1 MTKQSEF
8 SWRYTDSYEFMKKV
22 ADGMPPLIIC
32 LASTGGIHGKE
43 YNVNLPETVDE
54 IADSVYE
61 AYKVGASIVHL
72 HARDPNNLANCA
84 RTTEDW
90 LELNQKVRERCPDI
104 IINNTTGGGLDTTNE
119 ERLACLDAGP
129 DMATLNLTPDMSKFK
144 LKERKA
150 PLPHP
155 RPEIEYDDCLPF
167 SYKLVNHFAAEMK
180 KKNVKPELEI
190 YHPGGAW
197 VIRDLIENGL
207 LEKPY
212 FVQTVMGIQTSSYPT
227 VENVLGL
234 LKEFPEGSLWLCS
247 AIGYFQLPMT
257 TLAILM
263 GGHARVGM
271 EDNVYYRRGEK
282 LKSNAQA
289 VERTVRIAH
298 ELNREIATCAQ
309 AREMIGLPAIS
320 EIS

>member
-1 MTKQSEF
+1 
-8 SWRYTDSYEFMKKV
+8 
-22 ADGMPPLIIC
+22 
-32 LASTGGIHGKE
+32 
-43 YNVNLPETVDE
+43 
-54 IADSVYE
+54 
-61 AYKVGASIVHL
+61 
-72 HARDPNNLANCA
+72 
-84 RTTEDW
+84 
-90 LELNQKVRERCPDI
+90 
-104 IINNTTGGGLDTTNE
+104 
-119 ERLACLDAGP
+119 
-129 DMATLNLTPDMSKFK
+129 MATLNLTPDMSKFK

-155 RPEIEYDDCLPF
+155 RPEIDYDDCVPF
-167 SYKLVNHFAAEMK
+167 SYKLVNQFAAEMK
-180 KKNVKPELEI
+180 KKNVKPELET

-207 LEKPY
+207 IDKPY
-212 FVQTVMGIQTSSYPT
+212 FVQTVMGIQTSSFPT

-271 EDNVYYRRGEK
+271 EDNIYYRRGEK

-309 AREMIGLPAIS
+309 AREMIGLPTS
-320 EIS
+320 LEI

>member
-1 MTKQSEF
+1 
-8 SWRYTDSYEFMKKV
+8 
-22 ADGMPPLIIC
+22 
-32 LASTGGIHGKE
+32 
-43 YNVNLPETVDE
+43 
-54 IADSVYE
+54 
-61 AYKVGASIVHL
+61 
-72 HARDPNNLANCA
+72 
-84 RTTEDW
+84 
-90 LELNQKVRERCPDI
+90 
-104 IINNTTGGGLDTTNE
+104 
-119 ERLACLDAGP
+119 
-129 DMATLNLTPDMSKFK
+129 
-144 LKERKA
+144 
-150 PLPHP
+150 
-155 RPEIEYDDCLPF
+155 
-167 SYKLVNHFAAEMK
+167 MK
-180 KKNVKPELEI
+180 KKNVKPELET

-234 LKEFPEGSLWLCS
+234 LKEFPEKSIWLCS
-247 AIGYFQLPMT
+247 AIGHFQLPMT

-309 AREMIGLPAIS
+309 AREMIGLPASSGI
-320 EIS
+320 